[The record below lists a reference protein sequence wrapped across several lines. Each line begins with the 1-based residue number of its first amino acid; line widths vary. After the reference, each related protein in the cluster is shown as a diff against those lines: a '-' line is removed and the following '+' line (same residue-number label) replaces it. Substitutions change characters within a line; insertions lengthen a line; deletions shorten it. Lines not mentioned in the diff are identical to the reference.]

1 MKRAFL
7 LLVLT
12 LSAVTSA
19 YGQGPGWDGVEKALA
34 QKGKAQG
41 DMLKLTFPRSDLNV
55 KMGEVQVEPGLA
67 LTSWIGFKKMGKAA
81 MMMGDLVLL
90 ESEVA
95 PVTAKLVAQG
105 LKVTGIHNHLIG
117 STPAVIYLHFGGAGD
132 AGKLAQAMRSVL
144 AVTNTP
150 LQPAAPAAETAAKPD
165 WSKVEKILGK
175 SGQKKG
181 DLLQMS
187 FNRKGKIIEQG
198 MEVPPYLG
206 VASPINLQMVGG
218 KAAATGD
225 FVLIGSE
232 VNPVIKALVEH
243 GIAVTAVHN
252 HMLFE
257 SPRLFF
263 LHFWGYD
270 QPEKLAV
277 GLKAALDKVNL
288 KKND

>member
-1 MKRAFL
+1 MKRVFL
-7 LLVLT
+7 LLVAM
-12 LSAVTSA
+12 LSGVACA
-19 YGQGPGWDGVEKALA
+19 YGQGSGWDGVEKALT

-41 DMLKLTFPRSDLNV
+41 DMLKLTFPRSDLIV
-55 KMGEVQVEPGLA
+55 KIGEVQVEPGLA
-67 LTSWIGFKKMGKAA
+67 LTSWIGFKKTGKAA

-132 AGKLAQAMRSVL
+132 AGKLAQAMRSVI

-150 LQPAAPAAETAAKPD
+150 LQPPAPAAETAGKPD

-187 FNRKGKIIEQG
+187 FNRKEKITEQG
-198 MEVPPYLG
+198 MEVPPFLG

-218 KAAATGD
+218 KVAATGD

-270 QPEKLAV
+270 QPENLAV